1 VVRNGKARVNL
12 SVFGCESRQSAQ
24 PLLTASCQLENQ
36 RALVR
41 QLRLL
46 QVDQAMIAYIDV
58 RWNETKKMR
67 LPGEE
72 GRRRKKRGRG

>member
-1 VVRNGKARVNL
+1 MARVNL
-12 SVFGCESRQSAQ
+12 SLFGCESQHSAE

-46 QVDQAMIAYIDV
+46 QVDQAMTA
-58 RWNETKKMR
+58 
-67 LPGEE
+67 
-72 GRRRKKRGRG
+72 